1 MSKRRKG
8 EGVPR
13 SLILRLLDGERG
25 PWPKYEK
32 FPPPAIQEEAARELR
47 RLEDEVTR
55 HLLFLESKKLL
66 VEFVTWANKV
76 ERQV

>member
-13 SLILRLLDGERG
+13 SLILRLLDGEQG

-55 HLLFLESKKLL
+55 HRLFLESKKLL
-66 VEFVTWANKV
+66 VEFVTWANKW